1 MKTIGQLIKV
11 KGNEVW
17 SIEPDASVFDALR
30 LMAEKNIGALLV
42 ISGEQVVGVLSERD
56 YARKVI
62 LVGRSS
68 KETLVRDIMSYR
80 VIFARTDETIEDC
93 LAVMTKNH
101 VRHLPVFDDDDQ
113 LVGVVSI
120 GDLVNAI
127 INTQKHLIQKLENYI
142 IQNQSIT

>member
-42 ISGEQVVGVLSERD
+42 ISEGKVVGILSERD

-68 KETLVRDIMSYR
+68 RETLVRDIMSYR
-80 VIFARTDETIEDC
+80 VIFTRTDETIEDS
-93 LAVMTKNH
+93 LAVMARNH
-101 VRHLPVFDDDDQ
+101 VRHLPVFDEDDQ
-113 LVGVVSI
+113 LVGFVSI
-120 GDLVNAI
+120 GDLVGAI
-127 INTQKHLIQKLENYI
+127 INNQKHLIQKLENYI

>member
-1 MKTIGQLIKV
+1 MKTIGQLIKL

-17 SIEPDASVFDALR
+17 SIEPDASVFNALR

-127 INTQKHLIQKLENYI
+127 IKTQKHLIQKLENYI